1 MKNDDWNKKTFFN
14 FMCNTT
20 KYELK
25 VHARFFVKKRK
36 KKNDLLIQ
44 FHYR

>member
-25 VHARFFVKKRK
+25 VHARSFVKKK
-36 KKNDLLIQ
+36 KKE
-44 FHYR
+44 